1 MNFPAPALYCGKC
14 PIERRGQRSALLVKI
29 HGACVRLRERVT
41 CLPKRDMPG
50 HNRANVCRCG

>member
-29 HGACVRLRERVT
+29 HGACVRL
-41 CLPKRDMPG
+41 KGAG
-50 HNRANVCRCG
+50 HLFTQTRHAWS